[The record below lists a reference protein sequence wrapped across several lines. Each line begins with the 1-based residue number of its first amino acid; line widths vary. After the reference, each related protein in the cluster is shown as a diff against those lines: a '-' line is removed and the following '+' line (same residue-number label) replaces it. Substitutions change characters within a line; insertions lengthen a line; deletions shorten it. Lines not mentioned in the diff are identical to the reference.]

1 MVLPRLD
8 KAETRHE
15 DSKNKRTAQ
24 CAVSSMSVRP
34 GHEWKNTSAMKRQ
47 KTASNPH
54 RFPMAINRM
63 RFMSVKHAE
72 EPEGDFVAKS
82 DFNVTLYDKTVWN
95 VLYLVEALAFATDFK
110 EIFPVHKEIALFWV
124 G

>member
-1 MVLPRLD
+1 MAAAR
-8 KAETRHE
+8 R
-15 DSKNKRTAQ
+15 
-24 CAVSSMSVRP
+24 
-34 GHEWKNTSAMKRQ
+34 MKIALIQ
-47 KTASNPH
+47 ES
-54 RFPMAINRM
+54 
-63 RFMSVKHAE
+63 E

-110 EIFPVHKEIALFWV
+110 EILPVHKEIALFWV